1 MRFVAGL
8 ILGLS
13 ISGVAF
19 ASSAPKKKSPSTV
32 STPSVPSV
40 QMPMLVAPI
49 IIDGQLAHYA
59 YLSVTLILPDDSN
72 KLMLLDKI
80 PYIQDA
86 FLREVHGLPI
96 ILNNDPNV
104 LDDVGLGGRL
114 LSLCEGIAGP
124 GIVKKVAFRD
134 SSKDFQ

>member
-13 ISGVAF
+13 IAGVAF
-19 ASSAPKKKSPSTV
+19 ASSAPKKKSPPNV
-32 STPSVPSV
+32 GTPTEPAV
-40 QMPMLVAPI
+40 QMPILVAPV
-49 IIDGQLAHYA
+49 IIDGRLVRYA
-59 YLSVTLILPDDSN
+59 YLSVTLLLPDDSN
-72 KLMLLDKI
+72 KLMLLEKI
-80 PYIQDA
+80 PYIQEA

-96 ILNNDPNV
+96 VLGNDPNS
-104 LDDVGLGGRL
+104 LDELGLGGRL
-114 LSLCEGIAGP
+114 LSLCEGIVGP

>member
-1 MRFVAGL
+1 MRIVAGL

-32 STPSVPSV
+32 STPAIPSV
-40 QMPMLVAPI
+40 HMPMLVAPV

-96 ILNNDPNV
+96 ILGNDPNV
-104 LDDVGLGGRL
+104 LDDEGLGSRL
-114 LSLCEGIAGP
+114 LSLCEGIVGP

>member
-1 MRFVAGL
+1 
-8 ILGLS
+8 
-13 ISGVAF
+13 
-19 ASSAPKKKSPSTV
+19 
-32 STPSVPSV
+32 
-40 QMPMLVAPI
+40 MLVAPV

-80 PYIQDA
+80 PYIHDA

-96 ILNNDPNV
+96 ILGNDPNV
-104 LDDVGLGGRL
+104 LDDEGLGSRL
-114 LSLCEGIAGP
+114 LSLCEGIVGP

>member
-1 MRFVAGL
+1 MRIVAGL

-13 ISGVAF
+13 ITGVAF

-32 STPSVPSV
+32 STPAVPSV
-40 QMPMLVAPI
+40 QMPMLVAPV

-59 YLSVTLILPDDSN
+59 NLSVTLILPDDSN

-96 ILNNDPNV
+96 ILGNDPNV
-104 LDDVGLGGRL
+104 LDDEGLGSRL
-114 LSLCEGIAGP
+114 LSLCEGIVGP